1 MVKKDRRKKTF
12 KIIRSFLDA
21 LFPLGKKTVSEMSVR
36 WSFKANQWE
45 PTRSQLLQI
54 SSIIQPEEKARIA
67 RFHFIS
73 DAKSSLI
80 GRLLIRKLVNV
91 KTGAPNDVI
100 KLARDEHN
108 KPILISPKFN
118 ELLEK
123 PENNEVEINHAQEN
137 EEVENKDKQDSSCD
151 SPAIKNL
158 NFNVSHQGKFVV
170 LVSEPSAVQVGI
182 DVMNVEKPGRIT
194 ESVDD
199 YFRLM
204 NRQFTENE
212 WEQIKT
218 LDGSV
223 PHYFHN
229 KAKLTNFTRFW
240 CLKESYVKAVGVGI
254 VIDLRSIDFT
264 TKSELGSDL
273 VTDTTIKVNG
283 VPSPEWKFEER
294 FLDDLHIVTVA
305 KCYALPD
312 NENNGDPSCVPDFEN
327 VTLDFLTEGMTTLGD
342 EDQDWV
348 DEFLKKK

>member
-1 MVKKDRRKKTF
+1 
-12 KIIRSFLDA
+12 
-21 LFPLGKKTVSEMSVR
+21 MSVR

-45 PTRSQLLQI
+45 PSRSQLLQI

-67 RFHFIS
+67 RFHFIN

-80 GRLLIRKLVNV
+80 GRLLIRKLVTL
-91 KTGAPNDVI
+91 KTGTPNDVI

-108 KPILISPKFN
+108 KPILISPKLN
-118 ELLEK
+118 ELLENAEK
-123 PENNEVEINHAQEN
+123 NEAEINHAQE
-137 EEVENKDKQDSSCD
+137 EEGENKDNQDSSCN
-151 SPAIKNL
+151 SLAIKNL

-194 ESVDD
+194 DSVDD

-204 NRQFTENE
+204 NRQFTETE

-218 LDGSV
+218 VDRSI

-264 TKSELGSDL
+264 TKSELGGDL

-305 KCYALPD
+305 KCYGSPSES
-312 NENNGDPSCVPDFEN
+312 ENGGDPSCVPEFEN
-327 VTLDFLTEGMTTLGD
+327 VTLDFLVEGMATLGD

>member
-1 MVKKDRRKKTF
+1 
-12 KIIRSFLDA
+12 
-21 LFPLGKKTVSEMSVR
+21 MSVR

-67 RFHFIS
+67 KFHFMK
-73 DAKSSLI
+73 DAKSSLV
-80 GRLLIRKLVNV
+80 GRLLIRKLVNS
-91 KTGAPNDVI
+91 KSGAPNHLI

-108 KPILISPKFN
+108 KPILVSPKLD
-118 ELLEK
+118 ELGQYQQQ
-123 PENNEVEINHAQEN
+123 AQ
-137 EEVENKDKQDSSCD
+137 ST
-151 SPAIKNL
+151 PAINDNTDHKESSSVPDDDNQKDQDNQLTSNGDTASSSKTLANL

-170 LVSEPSAVQVGI
+170 LVSEPSASLVGI
-182 DVMNVEKPGRIT
+182 DVMSVEKPGRIT

-212 WEQIKT
+212 WKQIRT
-218 LDGSV
+218 IESSI
-223 PHYFHN
+223 PPYFHN

-254 VIDLRSIDFT
+254 VIDLRSIDFKT
-264 TKSELGSDL
+264 SSQIGPDL

-283 VPSPEWKFEER
+283 VPSPQWKFEER
-294 FLDDLHIVTVA
+294 FLDEVHIVTVA
-305 KCYALPD
+305 RCHPPGSDD
-312 NENNGDPSCVPDFEN
+312 NKDLLTSVPDFEC
-327 VTLDFLTEGMTTLGD
+327 VSLDFLMEGMTTLGT
-342 EDQDWV
+342 EDHDWV